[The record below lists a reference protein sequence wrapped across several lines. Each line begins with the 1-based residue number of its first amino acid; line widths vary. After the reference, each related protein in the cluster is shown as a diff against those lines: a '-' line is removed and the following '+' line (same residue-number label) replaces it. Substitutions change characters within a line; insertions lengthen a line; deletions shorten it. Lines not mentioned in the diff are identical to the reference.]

1 MKLSAR
7 NVFSGKVV
15 SITKGA
21 VNAEVVLGLSGNV
34 QIVAVITNAAVDNLG
49 LAVGKDACAIV
60 KASSVIVASDLGG
73 AKISARNIFAGK
85 VCKVVEGPVSTEVD
99 IEIAAGTT
107 VSAVITHES
116 SKNLGFAPGTV
127 ATAIIKASNVII
139 GVN

>member
-1 MKLSAR
+1 MKVSAR
-7 NVFSGKVV
+7 NVFAGKVA

-21 VNAEVVLGLSGNV
+21 VNAEVVLSLKGNIQLV
-34 QIVAVITNAAVDNLG
+34 GVITNGAVDNLG
-49 LAVGKDACAIV
+49 LVAGKDAYAIV
-60 KASSVIVASDLGG
+60 KASSVIVASDLKG

-85 VCKVVEGPVSTEVD
+85 VSKVIEGPVNAEVD
-99 IEIAAGTT
+99 IEIGDGNT

-116 SKNLGFAPGTV
+116 SKSLGLAAGSS